1 MRLSSHLTGCLLL
14 AIAWGCTAAPPPR
27 GVVRIDRRDPPKTIA
42 GPMPGFGPF
51 DSLSDALI
59 SACPLILSLPR
70 ATAGRRDEQ
79 GFNVRWRVSSEYCA
93 WLYYTPDEKYE
104 MSMLVESTD
113 PLPLNEL
120 DERTCGLPAFVE
132 DSRYAPGSLK
142 HIYVLH
148 NHPSPISLS
157 MRDVQAIARAAK
169 IHGRFVETK
178 EGKIPV
184 SIVAFFANAYAPER
198 PACDGF
204 FEYNVA
210 NYELVKW
217 VPEPQGRWRREKV
230 GTITLSNE
238 GSYRFTQ
245 E

>member
-1 MRLSSHLTGCLLL
+1 
-14 AIAWGCTAAPPPR
+14 
-27 GVVRIDRRDPPKTIA
+27 
-42 GPMPGFGPF
+42 MPGFGPF

-59 SACPLILSLPR
+59 SACPLILSQPR

-93 WLYYTPDEKYE
+93 WLYYTPDGKYE
-104 MSMLVESTD
+104 MSMLVESSD
-113 PLPLNEL
+113 PLPISEL

-132 DSRYAPGSLK
+132 DPRYPPGSLK

-148 NHPSPISLS
+148 NHPSPITLS
-157 MRDVQAIARAAK
+157 NRDVQAIARAAR
-169 IHGRFVETK
+169 IHGKYVETK
-178 EGKIPV
+178 DGKVPV
-184 SIVAFFANAYAPER
+184 SIVAFFANTYEPSR

-217 VPEPQGRWRREKV
+217 MPDSEGRWQRRKV
-230 GTITLSNE
+230 GTITIPSE
-238 GSYRFTQ
+238 GPHRFTP